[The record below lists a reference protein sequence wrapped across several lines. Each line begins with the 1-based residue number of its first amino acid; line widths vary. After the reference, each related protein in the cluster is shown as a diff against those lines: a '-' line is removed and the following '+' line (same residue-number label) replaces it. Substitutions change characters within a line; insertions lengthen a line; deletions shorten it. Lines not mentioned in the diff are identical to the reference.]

1 MTLYIRLV
9 RWQTPKPGLYLLTRL
24 QAPAYVWLW
33 MHLGCGINALH
44 VAKNFVIL
52 EKNEIN

>member
-1 MTLYIRLV
+1 MTLYIKLV
-9 RWQTPKPGLYLLTRL
+9 RWQTPNPGLYLLTRL

-33 MHLGCGINALH
+33 MYRGCRINALH

-52 EKNEIN
+52 EKNEII